1 MNISDILSAI
11 ESKCLFVKNDA
22 TSLADFVARLPMQ
35 RNFTTKAEA
44 AMDEA
49 EAALIEALKL
59 VRTSRT
65 SFQNKPKE
73 LTHENRES
81 I

>member
-1 MNISDILSAI
+1 
-11 ESKCLFVKNDA
+11 
-22 TSLADFVARLPMQ
+22 MQ

-65 SFQNKPKE
+65 HFQNKPKE
-73 LTHENRES
+73 PTHENLERIS
-81 I
+81 V

>member
-1 MNISDILSAI
+1 
-11 ESKCLFVKNDA
+11 
-22 TSLADFVARLPMQ
+22 MQ

-65 SFQNKPKE
+65 YFQNKPKE
-73 LTHENRES
+73 STYENQQS
-81 I
+81 ISI